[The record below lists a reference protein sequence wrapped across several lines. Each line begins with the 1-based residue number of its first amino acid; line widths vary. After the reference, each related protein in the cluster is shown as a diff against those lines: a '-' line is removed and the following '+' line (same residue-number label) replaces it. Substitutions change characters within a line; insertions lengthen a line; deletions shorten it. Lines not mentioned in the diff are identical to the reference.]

1 MVGMVGVGSN
11 SHEQLARAT
20 RTRRRPR
27 RKGPNLAGPTV
38 VSFRAVL
45 ECTNA
50 VLRQAKLPNYF
61 FVHVNAAPPRAPSC
75 AAGLR
80 TFAGEPES
88 VGTGDSPTD
97 RAWRVVRAIQAGRSC
112 ELLVRV
118 ASQRQPNPTQPNR
131 QRCGNRLYTLASDHS
146 RHLRLQRWPHH

>member
-1 MVGMVGVGSN
+1 MRDGWGAEMRGWLGYGGVWSGRGTVGFRTSDRLWMVGMVGVGSN

-61 FVHVNAAPPRAPSC
+61 LF
-75 AAGLR
+75 
-80 TFAGEPES
+80 T
-88 VGTGDSPTD
+88 
-97 RAWRVVRAIQAGRSC
+97 
-112 ELLVRV
+112 
-118 ASQRQPNPTQPNR
+118 
-131 QRCGNRLYTLASDHS
+131 
-146 RHLRLQRWPHH
+146 